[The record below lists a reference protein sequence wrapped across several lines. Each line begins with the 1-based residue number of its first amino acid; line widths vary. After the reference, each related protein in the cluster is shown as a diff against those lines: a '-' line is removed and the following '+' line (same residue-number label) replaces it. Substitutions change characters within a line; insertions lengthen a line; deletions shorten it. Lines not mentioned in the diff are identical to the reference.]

1 MNLLIPSFV
10 SAIINW
16 LAVLLEIRW
25 LEYIFKPLTL
35 IFLILWFY
43 RRLPPEK
50 PALAW
55 LIIAGLVFSLLG
67 DIFLVL
73 PGDWFLAGL
82 VAFLI
87 AHIAY
92 TFGFNVGGVQVR
104 PSSLLL
110 ALIIL
115 AMATPIYVQ
124 LRNGLRA
131 SGSEGLLL
139 PVTLYVI
146 IISMMLWSAGG
157 SFFRDDW
164 QRQAALL
171 ITIGAGFFFLSDAIL
186 AWNRFVE
193 SIPQGSLFV
202 IVAYHIAQYLISFGV
217 LVQLELLPHGLFG

>member
-1 MNLLIPSFV
+1 MNLLIPSFI
-10 SAIINW
+10 SAVINW
-16 LAVLLEIRW
+16 LSVLLEIRW

-35 IFLILWFY
+35 ILLILWFY
-43 RRLPPEK
+43 IKLPPEK
-50 PALAW
+50 PVLAW

-73 PGDWFLAGL
+73 PGNWFLAGL
-82 VAFLI
+82 IAFLI
-87 AHIAY
+87 AHISY
-92 TFGFNVGGVQVR
+92 TFGFNVGGVQVQL
-104 PSSLLL
+104 PSLLI

-115 AMATPIYVQ
+115 AIATPLYVQ

-139 PVTLYVI
+139 PVTMYVI
-146 IISMMLWSAGG
+146 IISIMVWSAGG

-171 ITIGAGFFFLSDAIL
+171 ITLGAGFFFLSDAIL

-193 SIPQGSLFV
+193 SIPHGSLFV
-202 IVAYHIAQYLISFGV
+202 IVNYHIAQYLITFGV

>member
-10 SAIINW
+10 SAIINS
-16 LAVLLEIRW
+16 LAVFFEIRW

-35 IFLILWFY
+35 ILLILWFY
-43 RRLPPEK
+43 LKLPPEK
-50 PALAW
+50 PVLAW
-55 LIIAGLVFSLLG
+55 IIIVGLIFSLMG

-87 AHIAY
+87 AQVAY
-92 TFGFNVGGVQVR
+92 VFGFNVGGVQVQL
-104 PSSLLL
+104 PSLLI

-115 AMATPIYVQ
+115 AIATPVYVQ
-124 LRNGLRA
+124 LRNGLQA

-139 PVTLYVI
+139 PVTIYVI
-146 IISMMLWSAGG
+146 IISIMVWSAGG

-164 QRQAALL
+164 QRQAAML

-193 SIPQGSLFV
+193 SIPHGSLFV
-202 IVAYHIAQYLISFGV
+202 IVTYHIAQYLITFGV
-217 LVQLELLPHGLFG
+217 LVRLELLPHGLFG